1 MELDD
6 RAHHVREL
14 FARISP
20 RYNLVN
26 DFITA
31 GLHRWW
37 RRRSATLAFSLLRWD
52 GTPPLKV
59 IDLCCGT
66 GDYLV
71 LFWRRFGKRAWL
83 LGVDSCPPML
93 EESLRRV
100 RRLGIGKQVRF
111 LRGDV
116 TNLSALRGKSFHV
129 ATLGFG
135 LRNVSDVRGALSEA
149 RRILRPGGVLV
160 ILDLTWPKNVLL
172 RSLVL
177 FYLRWI
183 LPLLARLA
191 KGGREDYL
199 WLRRSL
205 TDFPKADRLIQLMEE
220 VGFEGVQVKPFG
232 LGGVAAHVGR
242 RPQGHPSE
250 ARTAQEKWSS

>member
-1 MELDD
+1 MELDN
-6 RAHHVREL
+6 RAHYVLEL

-31 GLHRWW
+31 GMHRWW
-37 RRRSATLAFSLLRWD
+37 RRRSATLALSLLQWD
-52 GTPPLKV
+52 GAPPLKV

-71 LFWRRFGKRAWL
+71 LFWRRFGKMAWL
-83 LGVDSCPPML
+83 VGVDFCHPML
-93 EESLRRV
+93 EESQRRA
-100 RRLGIGKQVRF
+100 RRLGIEQQVRF

-116 TNLSALRGKSFHV
+116 TNLSVLRAKNFHV

-135 LRNVSDVRGALSEA
+135 LRNVSDVRGTLSEA
-149 RRILRPGGVLV
+149 RRILQPGGVLV
-160 ILDLTWPKNVLL
+160 ILDLTWPKNVVV
-172 RSLVL
+172 RSLIL

-183 LPLLARLA
+183 LPLLAWLG

-205 TDFPKADRLIQLMEE
+205 TDFPRADRLVQLMKE
-220 VGFEGVQVKPFG
+220 VGFEDVQVKSFG
-232 LGGVAAHVGR
+232 LGGVAVHVGR
-242 RPQGHPSE
+242 RPQG
-250 ARTAQEKWSS
+250 